1 MQKSSFF
8 LVLLFIIALCSC
20 QNNADQN
27 ELVVIAG
34 TGNSGFK
41 DGVNSEL
48 FKPIRLSK
56 YKDNSV
62 LFADIFNHAIRIVN
76 EDGEVTTIA
85 GDPDKKGFANGNA
98 DTARFNSPHG
108 VAYYE
113 KTNKIYVA
121 SAKNHV
127 IREISETNNGEFMVK
142 TIAGIP
148 EKKGYKDG
156 SIDSAL
162 FSSPHGVLVRDDGA
176 LVVIDIGNA
185 KLRLIKDGLVSTLA
199 GKSDDDP
206 VKVDFFYP
214 IDITFDG
221 NDILVAD
228 AGNHKL
234 FRVNPGISVET
245 ILLMDTLST
254 PHGITVDNESNIYI
268 ADMGTNRIL
277 KIDKGGFF
285 TTLVDS
291 TMDTT
296 QVSSLNK
303 PAAVLYDK
311 GYLWIADLDNH
322 QLKRL
327 KL

>member
-113 KTNKIYVA
+113 KTK
-121 SAKNHV
+121 
-127 IREISETNNGEFMVK
+127 R
-142 TIAGIP
+142 
-148 EKKGYKDG
+148 KK
-156 SIDSAL
+156 
-162 FSSPHGVLVRDDGA
+162 
-176 LVVIDIGNA
+176 
-185 KLRLIKDGLVSTLA
+185 
-199 GKSDDDP
+199 
-206 VKVDFFYP
+206 
-214 IDITFDG
+214 
-221 NDILVAD
+221 
-228 AGNHKL
+228 
-234 FRVNPGISVET
+234 
-245 ILLMDTLST
+245 
-254 PHGITVDNESNIYI
+254 
-268 ADMGTNRIL
+268 
-277 KIDKGGFF
+277 
-285 TTLVDS
+285 
-291 TMDTT
+291 
-296 QVSSLNK
+296 
-303 PAAVLYDK
+303 
-311 GYLWIADLDNH
+311 
-322 QLKRL
+322 
-327 KL
+327 